1 MVILHV
7 KPCGRA
13 GRLPSVT
20 RAHIIDWVRSPNFI
34 SWFLKLSCEGAYHL
48 VKRSIRAVTVT
59 YLDKLWKVRIS
70 VLCIHEVIC
79 IRTCTGINKR
89 MIEYTTGVIN
99 LKLITPFCALQHTF
113 YVGSKPKSVFY
124 ENLEFVLYGN
134 LATVAII

>member
-99 LKLITPFCALQHTF
+99 FKLITPVVYSIILLLIPVHVRIHITSCIQSTEILTF
-113 YVGSKPKSVFY
+113 QSLSK
-124 ENLEFVLYGN
+124 
-134 LATVAII
+134 